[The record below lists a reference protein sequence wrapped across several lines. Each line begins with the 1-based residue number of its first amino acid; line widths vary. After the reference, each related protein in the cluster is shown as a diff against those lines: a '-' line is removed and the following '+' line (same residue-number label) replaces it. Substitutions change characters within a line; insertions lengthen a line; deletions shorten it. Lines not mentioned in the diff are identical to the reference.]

1 MSVYESLVQGLNEAI
16 EYKKG
21 NLKLRAVTISTA
33 PLPEMD
39 SSQIKN
45 IRKSLDMT
53 QGIFAD
59 VIGVSVKTVEAW
71 EAGTNTPSGAA
82 RRMLSLLQSDPE
94 LPKKYG
100 LYSVKFSSPGGDTKE
115 VQHEA

>member
-1 MSVYESLVQGLNEAI
+1 MSVYESIMQGLSEAV
-16 EYKKG
+16 EYEKG
-21 NLKLRAVTISTA
+21 NLKARTMKMSIA
-33 PLPEMD
+33 PLPEIN
-39 SSQIKN
+39 SSRIKD
-45 IRKSLDMT
+45 IRRSLDMT

-94 LPKKYG
+94 LPQKYG
-100 LYSVKFSSPGGDTKE
+100 LYSVKFSSPGDQKE
-115 VQHEA
+115 VQREA